1 MDKYIEKMNELI
13 ASSEKNM
20 LPRFGGIK
28 IYEQLLVAV
37 AAADDPLF
45 IKLKE
50 PDVVG
55 PEHLLPEDFVPGAKS
70 VVSYFLPFSKEIREA
85 NRTPGLPAEEW
96 LYGRIE
102 GEEFND
108 ALRVFLAGLLVKGGG
123 RAVAPV
129 LDEKFTKY
137 EVKSNWSERHVAYI
151 AGLGTFGLHRSFITA
166 KGSAGR
172 FGSVVTD
179 LELRPTVRKCQDIYE
194 NCTWFRGGKCGAC
207 ISRCPSGA
215 ITEQGKDKRTCR
227 QHVHEKIALMFA
239 PRYGCGKCQTNVPC
253 ENSIPIQGDPIF

>member
-85 NRTPGLPAEEW
+85 NRTPGLPEVNG
-96 LYGRIE
+96 YPR
-102 GEEFND
+102 
-108 ALRVFLAGLLVKGGG
+108 
-123 RAVAPV
+123 
-129 LDEKFTKY
+129 TK
-137 EVKSNWSERHVAYI
+137 
-151 AGLGTFGLHRSFITA
+151 
-166 KGSAGR
+166 
-172 FGSVVTD
+172 
-179 LELRPTVRKCQDIYE
+179 
-194 NCTWFRGGKCGAC
+194 
-207 ISRCPSGA
+207 
-215 ITEQGKDKRTCR
+215 
-227 QHVHEKIALMFA
+227 
-239 PRYGCGKCQTNVPC
+239 QT
-253 ENSIPIQGDPIF
+253 I